1 MANGHYLELDQLSDP
16 TFAQKMLGD
25 GFAIDPTD
33 GNIVSPVD
41 GEVTTVF
48 PTKHA
53 IGFKT
58 AGGLEVLLHMGLD
71 TVELKGAG
79 FDVQVADGDKVKH
92 GQLVAKV
99 DLESIKAAG
108 KQTPMIV
115 IITNMD
121 AVGLLKYNAVKDP
134 ITDDA
139 KVLTATTK

>member
-1 MANGHYLELDQLSDP
+1 MTGVQTCALP
-16 TFAQKMLGD
+16 
-25 GFAIDPTD
+25 IC
-33 GNIVSPVD
+33 
-41 GEVTTVF
+41 EVTTVF

-79 FDVQVADGDKVKH
+79 FDVQVADGDQVKH

-134 ITDDA
+134 IADDA

>member
-1 MANGHYLELDQLSDP
+1 VANGHYLELDQLSDP

-134 ITDDA
+134 IADDA

>member
-79 FDVQVADGDKVKH
+79 FDVQVADGDQVKH

-134 ITDDA
+134 IADDV